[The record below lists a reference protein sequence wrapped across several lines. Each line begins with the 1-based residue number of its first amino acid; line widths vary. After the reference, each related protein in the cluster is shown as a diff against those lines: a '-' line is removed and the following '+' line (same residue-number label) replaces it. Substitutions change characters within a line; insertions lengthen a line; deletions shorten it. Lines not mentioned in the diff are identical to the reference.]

1 MIMRAR
7 LALFI
12 LMLAAMLGAQTPNWN
27 PPKTPWGDPDLQGM
41 WPGNMG
47 VPMQRA
53 ENLGTRATLT
63 DAEFAQK
70 EDQAKKQA
78 LADSQSTS
86 TSDSRVGIGP
96 PSYWTERGNP
106 TPQTSLLV

>member
-1 MIMRAR
+1 MRR
-7 LALFI
+7 LCLPVCLFAAC
-12 LMLAAMLGAQTPNWN
+12 LLAVCLFTVSTVFGQAPAIKGKEWTQ
-27 PPKTPWGDPDLQGM
+27 PKTPWGDPDLQGM

-70 EDQAKKQA
+70 EEQAKKQA

-86 TSDSRVGIGP
+86 TSDTRVGIGP
-96 PSYWTERGNP
+96 R
-106 TPQTSLLV
+106 